1 MERLDYKSV
10 GGAGYKLLGQLTNYG
25 KACGLEENLIWLV
38 KLRCSQI
45 NGCAN
50 CVNLNARALRKLGE
64 SEERIQLV
72 VAWQEATCFTPREK
86 AALAW
91 AEAMTLVAD
100 THIPDSVYEETRRH
114 FSEKE
119 IVDLS
124 FVIVAINAHNRLA
137 VAFRIGAPSNH

>member
-10 GGAGYKLLGQLTNYG
+10 GAEGYRLLGQLSSYG
-25 KACGLEENLIWLV
+25 KNCGLDHSLVELV

-50 CVNLNARALRKLGE
+50 CVNLHAGTLRKLGE

-72 VAWQEATCFTPREK
+72 VAWEEAICFTPREK

-91 AEAMTLVAD
+91 AEAVTLVAE
-100 THIPDSVYEETRRH
+100 THVPDSVYEESRRH

-119 IVDLS
+119 IVDLT
-124 FVIVAINAHNRLA
+124 FAIVTINAHNRLA
-137 VAFRIGAPSNH
+137 VAFRITAPSNR